1 MRGNLQICRFWKRFP
16 EKEKVSKRFYSSQ
29 RKPFGEIFL
38 TENGKDFRIK
48 TRSAK
53 RFCRRKEKICYGFK
67 RLETSARKPREKDSV
82 LDFCWKIAG
91 KLGEK
96 QALENDFAAERKR
109 FYTVFTLR
117 QAPKEKPTSRFLRYN
132 LRVKKTTETLFT
144 VRFAGKFLSVPELFV
159 TFRSRPK
166 TPEYRT

>member
-1 MRGNLQICRFWKRFP
+1 MQICRFWKRFP

-53 RFCRRKEKICYGFK
+53 RFCRRKEKIYYGFK

-117 QAPKEKPTSRFLRYN
+117 QAPKEKPASRFLRYN

-159 TFRSRPK
+159 TFRIRPK
-166 TPEYRT
+166 TPECRT

>member
-1 MRGNLQICRFWKRFP
+1 MQICRFWKRFP

-82 LDFCWKIAG
+82 LDFYWKIAG

-96 QALENDFAAERKR
+96 QALGNDFAAERKR
-109 FYTVFTLR
+109 FYAVFTL
-117 QAPKEKPTSRFLRYN
+117 QQPPKEKPASRFLRYN
-132 LRVKKTTETLFT
+132 LRAKKTTETLFT

-166 TPEYRT
+166 TPECRT